1 MLVLDNLSRQAL
13 GYSMNDLSNLH
24 QSSDKA
30 SPQYEVVGVFGVPNN
45 KTQNI
50 DDGLVE
56 YADALEAIDE
66 NKASA
71 KLNEISMIDN
81 MGRRIYY

>member
-1 MLVLDNLSRQAL
+1 
-13 GYSMNDLSNLH
+13 MNDLNNLH
-24 QSSDKA
+24 LSSDKA
-30 SPQYEVVGVFGVPNN
+30 SPQQEVVSVFGVPNN
-45 KTQNI
+45 TTQNI
-50 DDGLVE
+50 DDGLIE

-71 KLNEISMIDN
+71 KLNEISMIDS

>member
-1 MLVLDNLSRQAL
+1 MDDKSEAQFE
-13 GYSMNDLSNLH
+13 
-24 QSSDKA
+24 SSEIG
-30 SPQYEVVGVFGVPNN
+30 PQQEVVGVFVVPNN
-45 KTQNI
+45 KTQSI

>member
-13 GYSMNDLSNLH
+13 GYLMDDPSTNQPHSNPV
-24 QSSDKA
+24 D
-30 SPQYEVVGVFGVPNN
+30 PQLEVVGVFGVPNK
-45 KTQNI
+45 KTQNV

-66 NKASA
+66 NNPLA
-71 KLNEISMIDN
+71 KLNAISISDN
-81 MGRRIYY
+81 NGGRIYL